1 MVDLKYPIGGFKIQE
16 VYTQEELDEILRE
29 IENAPKQYSQL
40 VLNLTDEHLE
50 KHYREGSWTVR
61 QLVHHVA
68 DIQFLH
74 FFRMKKAVTESNYD
88 QLTMINMDGWAATAD
103 AVAAPVA
110 DSLEILEGTT
120 RRYLRLA
127 RSLNEQQ
134 LSVSYLHPVRQ
145 ITFNQ
150 KQALAIS
157 AWHLNHHLAHIKLA
171 LGVNLEE

>member
-1 MVDLKYPIGGFKIQE
+1 MIDLKYPIGGFKIQE
-16 VYTQEELDEILRE
+16 VYTNEELSGILQE
-29 IENAPKQYSQL
+29 IEKASQQYSKL
-40 VLNLTDEHLE
+40 VSDLTDEDLG
-50 KHYREGSWTVR
+50 KRYREGSWTIR

-74 FFRMKKAVTESNYD
+74 FLRMKKSVTELNYD

-103 AVAAPVA
+103 SVSAPVE

-127 RSLNEQQ
+127 RSLDEQQ
-134 LSVSYLHPVRQ
+134 LAVSYLHPVRQ

-171 LGVNLEE
+171 LGIILGE